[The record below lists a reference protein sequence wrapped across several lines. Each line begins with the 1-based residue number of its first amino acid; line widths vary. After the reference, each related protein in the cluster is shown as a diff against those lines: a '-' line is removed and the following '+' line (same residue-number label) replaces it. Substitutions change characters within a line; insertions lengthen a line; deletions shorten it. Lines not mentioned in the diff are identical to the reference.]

1 MEGSQAM
8 EGHLKIIQVTHFG
21 MGKCRGDTSL
31 NSMDQGKTY
40 KKHGYVGLVFR
51 KICLVC
57 VNSLIVLLI
66 QLDQLTAIPAA
77 QELPVLYAVNE
88 LYLSIIGDV

>member
-40 KKHGYVGLVFR
+40 KKHG
-51 KICLVC
+51 C
-57 VNSLIVLLI
+57 VEFQIL
-66 QLDQLTAIPAA
+66 
-77 QELPVLYAVNE
+77 
-88 LYLSIIGDV
+88 